1 MSTPR
6 NRPAVGA
13 PAFPAPRPSSLP
25 SPSPLITD
33 AERLASVLER
43 ENAALAA
50 HDEAAVSGL
59 LAEKQAACAAFEERM
74 RSLADAG
81 ATDSAEAR
89 WGASRLQLGTI
100 GERLRQAAAENQRR
114 LSAGIAARKQV
125 LELIATAIRQQN
137 AGAST
142 YARSGV
148 PACSR
153 GRGTAVPPQALSF
166 DRSL

>member
-1 MSTPR
+1 MSPFRT
-6 NRPAVGA
+6 RPDAGVSPLPVPQPGS
-13 PAFPAPRPSSLP
+13 FPSSA
-25 SPSPLITD
+25 PLIED
-33 AERLASVLER
+33 AVRLARILER

-81 ATDSAEAR
+81 ASDPAEAR